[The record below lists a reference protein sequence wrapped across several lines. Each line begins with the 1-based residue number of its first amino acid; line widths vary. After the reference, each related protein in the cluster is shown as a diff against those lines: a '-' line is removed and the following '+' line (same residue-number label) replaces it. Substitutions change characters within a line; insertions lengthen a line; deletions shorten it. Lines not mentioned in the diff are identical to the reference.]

1 MTDDFKIEKG
11 IPLPEKKTAKN
22 SKAYEFIKSLE
33 VGDSFVVKKDKSGRP
48 LESKAN
54 SYVQVGKKLGK
65 KLVTRKIYSEEN
77 PNDFYIRIWFTEEI
91 EPVTKKYKRK
101 RIYTSDV
108 ANPDKIK
115 SSRAGLKNFPAPVS
129 TLIFFMLS
137 FSAFSISLLIILI
150 PLPFFLNLSAT
161 LIDLNSP

>member
-108 ANPDKIK
+108 SDYDTTACRLPNDILFLAEQNEENKEIVEDIRRLNK
-115 SSRAGLKNFPAPVS
+115 
-129 TLIFFMLS
+129 
-137 FSAFSISLLIILI
+137 ILI
-150 PLPFFLNLSAT
+150 EELAKQNIELPKGE
-161 LIDLNSP
+161 

>member
-33 VGDSFVVKKDKSGRP
+33 LGDSFVVKKDKSGRP

-77 PNDFYIRIWFTEEI
+77 PDDFYMRIWFTEEI
-91 EPVTKKYKRK
+91 EPVTKKYKDKRK
-101 RIYTSDV
+101 YKPDVSDYDTTACRLPNDILFLAEQNEENKEIV
-108 ANPDKIK
+108 EDIRRLNK
-115 SSRAGLKNFPAPVS
+115 
-129 TLIFFMLS
+129 
-137 FSAFSISLLIILI
+137 ILI
-150 PLPFFLNLSAT
+150 EELAKQNIELPKGE
-161 LIDLNSP
+161 

>member
-1 MTDDFKIEKG
+1 MTDAFKVQKG

-22 SKAYEFIKSLE
+22 FKAYEFIKSFE
-33 VGDSFVVKKDKSGRP
+33 VGDSFVVKKDKSERP
-48 LESKAN
+48 AESKAN

-108 ANPDKIK
+108 ANPDITACRLPNDILFLAEQNEENKEIVEDIRRLTK
-115 SSRAGLKNFPAPVS
+115 
-129 TLIFFMLS
+129 
-137 FSAFSISLLIILI
+137 ILI
-150 PLPFFLNLSAT
+150 EELAKQNIELPKGE
-161 LIDLNSP
+161 

>member
-11 IPLPEKKTAKN
+11 IPIPPVKSIKN
-22 SKAYEFIKSLE
+22 VKAYEFIKTLE
-33 VGDSFVVKKDKSGRP
+33 LGDSFVVRKDKSERP
-48 LESKAN
+48 PESKAN

-77 PNDFYIRIWFTEEI
+77 PNDFYIRIWFTEEM

-108 ANPDKIK
+108 ANPDITACRLPNDILFLAEQNEENKEIVEDIRRLNK
-115 SSRAGLKNFPAPVS
+115 
-129 TLIFFMLS
+129 
-137 FSAFSISLLIILI
+137 ILI
-150 PLPFFLNLSAT
+150 EELAKQNIELPKGE
-161 LIDLNSP
+161 

>member
-77 PNDFYIRIWFTEEI
+77 RLGSKHQRGALLVGPELDLFQQRSLFH
-91 EPVTKKYKRK
+91 PAQGG
-101 RIYTSDV
+101 V
-108 ANPDKIK
+108 AHHR
-115 SSRAGLKNFPAPVS
+115 SH
-129 TLIFFMLS
+129 
-137 FSAFSISLLIILI
+137 
-150 PLPFFLNLSAT
+150 
-161 LIDLNSP
+161 

>member
-11 IPLPEKKTAKN
+11 IPIPPVKSTKN
-22 SKAYEFIKSLE
+22 VKAYEFIKTLE
-33 VGDSFVVKKDKSGRP
+33 LGDSFVVKKDKSGRP

-108 ANPDKIK
+108 ANPDITACRLPNDILFLAEQNEENKEIVEDIRRLNK
-115 SSRAGLKNFPAPVS
+115 
-129 TLIFFMLS
+129 
-137 FSAFSISLLIILI
+137 ILI
-150 PLPFFLNLSAT
+150 EELAKQNIELPKGE
-161 LIDLNSP
+161 

>member
-11 IPLPEKKTAKN
+11 IPIPPVKSEKN
-22 SKAYEFIKSLE
+22 VKAYEFIKTLE
-33 VGDSFVVKKDKSGRP
+33 LGDSFVVKKDKSGRP

-108 ANPDKIK
+108 ANPDITACRLPNDILFLAEQNEENKEIVEDIRRLNK
-115 SSRAGLKNFPAPVS
+115 
-129 TLIFFMLS
+129 
-137 FSAFSISLLIILI
+137 ILI
-150 PLPFFLNLSAT
+150 EELAKQNIELPKGE
-161 LIDLNSP
+161 